1 MAAPGNW
8 LERTN
13 VPLTALARY
22 FVGGVFAYL
31 AVMKLLD
38 PITFL
43 KLLHQYNFFPKDPP
57 HVANLIAISV
67 PWLELLCGVALLLG
81 VWTRAAAV
89 TILGMLLCF
98 MPLLVQRANE
108 LMALH
113 PDRYARF
120 CDVCYDCGCGTGEIC
135 ICEKLTENTLLIG
148 GALLI
153 LLARA
158 RRWCL
163 EALWTRRP
171 EPAPPKTLAAVAPA
185 PPSNT

>member
-1 MAAPGNW
+1 MAAQGNW

-22 FVGGVFAYL
+22 FVGGMFAYM
-31 AVMKLLD
+31 AVMKLQD

-43 KLLHQYNFFPKDPP
+43 KLLHQYDFFPKSPP
-57 HVANLIAISV
+57 HLANLIAITV
-67 PWLELLCGVALLLG
+67 PWLELLCGVALMLG

-89 TILGMLLCF
+89 SILGMLLFF
-98 MPLLVQRANE
+98 MPLLIRRANE
-108 LMALH
+108 IMALH
-113 PDRYARF
+113 PDRYGWF

-135 ICEKLTENTLLIG
+135 ICKKLTENTLLII
-148 GALLI
+148 GALII
-153 LLARA
+153 LMAGT

-171 EPAPPKTLAAVAPA
+171 KPTAPKPEAAPPAPTPTP
-185 PPSNT
+185 